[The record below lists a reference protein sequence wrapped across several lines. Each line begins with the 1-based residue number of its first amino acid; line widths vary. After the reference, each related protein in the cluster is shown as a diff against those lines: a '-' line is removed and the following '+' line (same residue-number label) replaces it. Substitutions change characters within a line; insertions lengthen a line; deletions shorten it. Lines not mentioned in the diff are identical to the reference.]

1 MAIAQQLADTAS
13 APPTCSGARWARR
26 RRRDPRKEYVPFRDG
41 MLANGYSRRPSRRC
55 GTSLSRSR
63 ITRSIRR
70 IPPGTDWSPTGPPTS
85 KANYPAEYM
94 AALLTSVKDD
104 KDKSAIYL
112 NECRRMGIK
121 VLPPDVNE
129 SDANFTA
136 TGTDI
141 RFGLSAIRTS
151 VETLWTRSLR
161 RARRRA
167 GSQTSATFS
176 ARSTVLPVTSVLWSR
191 SSSPVHSTH
200 SGHTR
205 RGLAQIHAEAVDAI
219 VETKRAESIG
229 QYDLF
234 GGADAAESGQSS
246 AFGLDMTIPLGE
258 WEKTTLLAN
267 EREMLGLYVS
277 DHPLNGVE
285 HTLRAAT
292 DCSIASM
299 YTDEMTD
306 GRVVTVGGL
315 VTNVARKVTKRGDT
329 WAIVSLEDLDASV
342 EVMVFPK
349 AYSLMGPYCS
359 QDAVLLVR
367 GRVDLSDESELK
379 FIAMDITIPDL
390 TSSHDGPVV
399 LSVPAS
405 RIVEPV
411 VAKLNEILET
421 HPGTTEVR
429 LEVKHGSR
437 TTVMRLDDSKR
448 VTVVR
453 RSLPISKELLGPR
466 AFQES
471 RSLSRCRRDSAN
483 STSNGGSLLG

>member
-1 MAIAQQLADTAS
+1 MTIAQQLAGYS
-13 APPTCSGARWARR
+13 LGAADLLRR
-26 RRRDPRKEYVPFRDG
+26 AMGKKKKEILDKEYIPFRDG
-41 MLANGYSRRPSRRC
+41 MKANGFSDEAIAKLWETLVPFADYAFNRAHSAGYGLVSYW
-55 GTSLSRSR
+55 TAYF
-63 ITRSIRR
+63 
-70 IPPGTDWSPTGPPTS
+70 

-141 RFGLSAIRTS
+141 RFGLSAIRNVGGNVVDSIIASRVAKGRFTDFS
-151 VETLWTRSLR
+151 DFLRKIDSAACNKRVVESLVK
-161 RARRRA
+161 A
-167 GSQTSATFS
+167 GAFDS
-176 ARSTVLPVTSVLWSR
+176 L
-191 SSSPVHSTH
+191 
-200 SGHTR
+200 GHTR

-234 GGADAAESGQSS
+234 GGAEAAESGQSS
-246 AFGLDMTIPLGE
+246 AFGLDMTIPVGE
-258 WEKTTLLAN
+258 WDKTTLLAN

-285 HTLRAAT
+285 STLRAAT
-292 DCSIASM
+292 DCSIAAM
-299 YTDEMTD
+299 YTDEVTD

-315 VTNVARKVTKRGDT
+315 VTGVARKVTKRGDT

-367 GRVDLSDESELK
+367 GRVDLSDENELK

-411 VAKLNEILET
+411 VARLNEILAT

-448 VTVVR
+448 VTVSP
-453 RSLPISKELLGPR
+453 SLFADLKELLGP
-466 AFQES
+466 S
-471 RSLSRCRRDSAN
+471 CLSGVASADPIP
-483 STSNGGSLLG
+483 S

>member
-1 MAIAQQLADTAS
+1 MQQTCGGVVGQSGSFRLARAHAS
-13 APPTCSGARWARR
+13 
-26 RRRDPRKEYVPFRDG
+26 
-41 MLANGYSRRPSRRC
+41 
-55 GTSLSRSR
+55 
-63 ITRSIRR
+63 
-70 IPPGTDWSPTGPPTS
+70 
-85 KANYPAEYM
+85 
-94 AALLTSVKDD
+94 
-104 KDKSAIYL
+104 
-112 NECRRMGIK
+112 
-121 VLPPDVNE
+121 
-129 SDANFTA
+129 
-136 TGTDI
+136 
-141 RFGLSAIRTS
+141 
-151 VETLWTRSLR
+151 
-161 RARRRA
+161 
-167 GSQTSATFS
+167 
-176 ARSTVLPVTSVLWSR
+176 
-191 SSSPVHSTH
+191 
-200 SGHTR
+200 
-205 RGLAQIHAEAVDAI
+205 GLAQIHAEAVDAI

-234 GGADAAESGQSS
+234 GGAEAAESGQSS
-246 AFGLDMTIPLGE
+246 AFGLDMAIPVGE
-258 WEKTTLLAN
+258 WDKTTLLAN

-285 HTLRAAT
+285 STLRAAT
-292 DCSIASM
+292 DCSIAAM
-299 YTDEMTD
+299 YTDEVTD

-315 VTNVARKVTKRGDT
+315 VTGVARKVTKRGDT

-367 GRVDLSDESELK
+367 GRVDLSDENELK

-411 VAKLNEILET
+411 VARLNEILAT

-448 VTVVR
+448 VTVSPSLFADLGTTRTVLFVGCRFGRPNSLMSESARSSTWRAGVR
-453 RSLPISKELLGPR
+453 VALPILAICVVLGALMGIAWNLLAPPNRTVCQGRQCGVRPGD
-466 AFQES
+466 
-471 RSLSRCRRDSAN
+471 RSSSRCRPHLCLPRHRMWTACVGIHRGQVALGWGGTPDCCGAWGVIGSVIAWRIGLVLAGNSAGTGTADL
-483 STSNGGSLLG
+483 SAAGRAEGVALKVP